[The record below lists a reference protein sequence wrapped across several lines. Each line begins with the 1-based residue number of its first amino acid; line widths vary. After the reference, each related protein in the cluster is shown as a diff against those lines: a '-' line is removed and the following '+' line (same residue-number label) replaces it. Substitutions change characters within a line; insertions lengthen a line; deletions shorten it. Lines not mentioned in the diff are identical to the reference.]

1 MDSTAFVLGNGPSLR
16 GVDLARF
23 TGEATVGMNAAYRE
37 WDRIG
42 WYPTHYACLD
52 EELIATH
59 HEAIRRL
66 IDERAVETAFLTARF
81 LDFYP
86 EFATHERCF
95 FLDSFRKAG
104 RWRERRQKYGLT
116 FSEEPAFTTSA
127 PTKLTTG
134 GYAVRFAIFLGY
146 RSIYLLGIDCNYV
159 EILPDARSVGEIALE
174 MSNTPEQNPNYF
186 FDDYQQAGDR
196 YNVPNPE
203 VHDGNLHLQALEA
216 VRDDVVQQ
224 GIPVEIRN
232 LSRRSK
238 LASEGTFPYQDL
250 DRVLEKRRLG
260 AVAVP
265 MVFAEEEMLV
275 ANLERWATPA
285 ATPRFPADTGY
296 AVPLV
301 LVLNGKRDP
310 EFEDRVTIA
319 FARSGLCPRSF
330 SKLEFLYCELSA
342 EEDKYQRDYS
352 KKPGP
357 GGHKSGPNAQ
367 FFRSMVLLRDHGP
380 YVFMMETDCIAVRPN
395 WLVELERIVDGAEPC
410 WMLGS
415 MYRGVGEINER
426 YRVHINGNAVYA
438 VGDEEFQTFLSEVWR
453 PALDRLVKK
462 FRTLAY
468 DCVLPLHFFGEK
480 PAPSG
485 EEWDVYRT
493 VAHRFRFTDFMQNHA
508 STAELERNEGKS
520 LDEIRDGSP
529 RTYIVHGRHFLEAGS
544 EDAPEPQGVARPSSK
559 FEAVAVHQMGKVG
572 SRSIVNAVEALGLWP
587 CFHTHVLSTTHN
599 PSLRPE
605 VEPVVPPR
613 HSEIPD
619 HIFATRDL
627 RARFIDRGVPVAVVT
642 AVREPIGRN
651 VSAFFQNLD
660 GFVEGSGADPEDPH
674 ELYELFRKEYFHFQ
688 PQRWIEREL
697 NEPLGID
704 VFAEPFPVEGALTL
718 EASPHGVLVLKAS
731 VPDERKAAALRGFL
745 EVDAL
750 RLARVNVTEKKAKRA
765 GRSTTLSGFMACV
778 GQDEA
783 YIDEMLGMRMT
794 QHFFTEQEREGIR
807 AHWLALGASH
817 PALSG

>member
-1 MDSTAFVLGNGPSLR
+1 MSSAAFVLGNGPSLR
-16 GVDLARF
+16 GVDLTRF
-23 TGEATVGMNAAYRE
+23 RGVATVGMNAAYRA

-52 EELIATH
+52 EELIASH
-59 HEAIRRL
+59 HEAIKRL
-66 IDERAVETAFLTARF
+66 IDDGSVETAFLTARI

-86 EFATHERCF
+86 ELATHERCF

-104 RWRERRQKYGLT
+104 RWRERREKYGLT
-116 FSEEPAFTTSA
+116 FAEEPAFKTSA

-159 EILPDARSVGEIALE
+159 EILPDARSVGDIALE
-174 MSNTPEQNPNYF
+174 MANTPQQNPNYF
-186 FDDYQQAGDR
+186 FDDYQRAGDR
-196 YNVPNPE
+196 YNVPNPD

-216 VRDDVVQQ
+216 VRDDVVEQ
-224 GIPVEIRN
+224 GLPVEIRN
-232 LSRRSK
+232 LSKRSK
-238 LASEGTFPYQDL
+238 LASEGTFPYDEL
-250 DRVLEKRRLG
+250 DRVLEGRRLG

-265 MVFAEEEMLV
+265 MVAAEEEMLI
-275 ANLERWATPA
+275 ANLERWTTPA
-285 ATPRFPADTGY
+285 GTPRFPADAGY

-301 LVLNGKRDP
+301 LVLNGKRDA

-319 FARSGLCPRSF
+319 FDRSGLCPRSF
-330 SKLEFLYCELSA
+330 SRLEFRYCELSA

-352 KKPGP
+352 KKAGP

-367 FFRSMVLLRDHGP
+367 FFRSMELLREYGP
-380 YVFMMETDCIAVRPN
+380 YVFMMETDCVVVRPN
-395 WLVELERIVDGAEPC
+395 WLVELERILEGAEPF

-415 MYRGVGEINER
+415 MYRGVGDINER
-426 YRVHINGNAVYA
+426 YRVHINGNAIYA
-438 VGDEEFQTFLSEVWR
+438 VGDEEFQAFLGDVWR
-453 PALDRLVKK
+453 PALERLVTK

-493 VAHRFRFTDFMQNHA
+493 VAHRFRYTDFIQNHA
-508 STAELERNEGKS
+508 SKAELENGEGHR
-520 LDEIRDGSP
+520 LDAIRDRSP
-529 RTYIVHGRHFLEAGS
+529 RTYIVHGRHLLRSALE
-544 EDAPEPQGVARPSSK
+544 DDPPMRLTRDSSRFK
-559 FEAVAVHQMGKVG
+559 AVAVHQMGKVG
-572 SRSIVNAVEALGLWP
+572 SRSIVNAVEGLGLWP

-613 HSEIPD
+613 HAEIPD
-619 HIFATRDL
+619 HIFASRDL
-627 RARFIDRGVPVAVVT
+627 RAQFIDRGLPVAVLT

-660 GFVEGSGADPEDPH
+660 GFVEGSGANPEDPH

-688 PQRWIEREL
+688 PQRWLDQEL

-704 VFAEPFPVEGALTL
+704 VFEEPFPTSGVLAL
-718 EASPHGVLVLKAS
+718 EAEPHGILVLKAS
-731 VPDERKAAALRGFL
+731 VPDERKGEALSAFL
-745 EVDAL
+745 GVEGLAI
-750 RLARVNVTEKKAKRA
+750 ARVNVTAKKAKRA
-765 GRSTTLSGFMACV
+765 GRSNTLSGFMACV

-783 YIDEMLGMRMT
+783 YIDEMLSMKMT
-794 QHFFTEQEREGIR
+794 QHFFTAQEREGIR
-807 AHWLALGASH
+807 DHWLALGASQ